1 MTFTVR
7 ANFYVPSVNYLVGYE
22 KMPDGKILE
31 ENLIFIS
38 LIALLFYYFLKVFGT
53 KQVLCWAF
61 LNGVFCLFP
70 VCLAVEMSSLSNF

>member
-53 KQVLCWAF
+53 K
-61 LNGVFCLFP
+61 
-70 VCLAVEMSSLSNF
+70 